1 MVMVTAMRR
10 RMVMVTAMV
19 VTVMATLL
27 LPLTQ
32 RRVVTA

>member
-1 MVMVTAMRR
+1 MVTAMRR

-19 VTVMATLL
+19 GMVMATLL
-27 LPLTQ
+27 LTM